1 MTVSA
6 LRGEGNPRRMRTAVA
21 QTTNIPNNTT
31 HLYVPDDMRETVRFM
46 SIPSGIV
53 KIHRGRNNYAG
64 MRPRARRCWRQP
76 VVSDLFTTPAALS
89 HKETPPEPLAA
100 RMRPRTLDEVAG
112 QQHILAPGKLLRRA
126 IESDCFTALI
136 FYGPP
141 GTGKTSLASVI
152 ARTTGSRFETLSG
165 VESNVAEIRAKI
177 DQARTWRELRGETSI
192 LFIDEIHRFNKAQQD
207 VLLPHI
213 ERGVVRFIGAT
224 THNPYFHVNSPLV
237 SRAQIFQLEP
247 VPVDDVVMVLERALT
262 DSERGFGALTIEAA
276 PEALRHLAEKS
287 DGDVR
292 KALTAIELA
301 VLTTPADHDGVVR
314 LTLAVAEES
323 IQRKSVVYD
332 ADGDAHY
339 DTISAFIKSIR
350 GSDPDAALYWLA
362 KMLHAGEDPRF
373 ISRRLVIAA
382 SEDIGLADS
391 GALRVALDAHHALEF
406 VGLPEGRIPLAHATV
421 YLACSPK
428 SNTAYA
434 ALGRAMEDVEQG
446 RTLAVPP
453 HLRTKTR
460 KKLAAASGQDE
471 ESMRYLYAHDFEG
484 AYVPQAYLPEGRIY
498 YQPGEQGME
507 KRIKERLDFWRNQL
521 GG

>member
-1 MTVSA
+1 
-6 LRGEGNPRRMRTAVA
+6 LRK
-21 QTTNIPNNTT
+21 I
-31 HLYVPDDMRETVRFM
+31 RETEVLRCPKFGQLVADSDADGNDRFLTLVYGLAQ
-46 SIPSGIV
+46 P
-53 KIHRGRNNYAG
+53 KR
-64 MRPRARRCWRQP
+64 RAIMP
-76 VVSDLFTTPAALS
+76 AHPVSDLFTTPAALA
-89 HKETPPEPLAA
+89 HKTNPSEPLAA

-126 IESDCFTALI
+126 IESDRFTSLI

-141 GTGKTSLASVI
+141 GTGKTTLASVI
-152 ARTTGSRFETLSG
+152 ARTTGSRFESLNG

-177 DQARTWRELRGETSI
+177 DQARTWRDLRGETTI

-213 ERGVVRFIGAT
+213 ERGIVRFIGAT

-237 SRAQIFQLEP
+237 SRSQIFQLEP
-247 VPVDDVVMVLERALT
+247 VPVDDVVSVMERAVADT
-262 DSERGFGALTIEAA
+262 ERGLGMIRIEAHA
-276 PEALRHLAEKS
+276 EALRHIAGKS

-292 KALTAIELA
+292 KALTALELA
-301 VLTTPADHDGVVR
+301 ALTTPPDAEGLVR
-314 LTLAVAEES
+314 LILEVAEES
-323 IQRKSVVYD
+323 IQRKAVVYD
-332 ADGDAHY
+332 ADGDAHH

-406 VGLPEGRIPLAHATV
+406 VGMPEGRIPLAHATV
-421 YLACSPK
+421 YLATSPK

-434 ALGRAMEDVEQG
+434 ALGQAMADVERG
-446 RTLAVPP
+446 RTLAVPA
-453 HLRTKTR
+453 HLRTPTR
-460 KKLAAASGQDE
+460 KKLAAASGTPE
-471 ESMRYLYAHDFEG
+471 ASMQYLYAHDFEG
-484 AYVPQAYLPEGRIY
+484 AYVPQAYLPEGRVY

-507 KRIKERLDFWRNQL
+507 KRIKERLDFWRERMKEEPTTS
-521 GG
+521 

>member
-1 MTVSA
+1 MPHKA
-6 LRGEGNPRRMRTAVA
+6 
-21 QTTNIPNNTT
+21 
-31 HLYVPDDMRETVRFM
+31 Y
-46 SIPSGIV
+46 PS
-53 KIHRGRNNYAG
+53 
-64 MRPRARRCWRQP
+64 
-76 VVSDLFTTPAALS
+76 
-89 HKETPPEPLAA
+89 EPLAA
-100 RMRPRTLDEVAG
+100 RMRPRSLDEVAG

-126 IESDCFTALI
+126 IESDCFTSLI

-152 ARTTGSRFETLSG
+152 ARTTGSRFEALNG

-177 DQARTWRELRGETSI
+177 DQARTWRELRGETTI

-224 THNPYFHVNSPLV
+224 TQNPYFHMNSPLV
-237 SRAQIFQLEP
+237 SRSQIFQLEP
-247 VPVDDVVMVLERALT
+247 VPLDEVVGVLERALA
-262 DSERGFGALTIEAA
+262 DAGRGLGGMALAA
-276 PEALRHLAEKS
+276 DAAALRHLAEKS

-292 KALTAIELA
+292 KALTALELAALTTAAGADGVA
-301 VLTTPADHDGVVR
+301 VLT
-314 LTLAVAEES
+314 LAIAEES
-323 IQRKSVVYD
+323 IQRKAVVYD

-339 DTISAFIKSIR
+339 DTASAFIKSIR

-391 GALRVALDAHHALEF
+391 NALRVAVDAHHALEF

-421 YLACSPK
+421 YLATAPK

-434 ALGRAMEDVEQG
+434 ALGKAMEDVEHG

-453 HLRTKTR
+453 HLRTATR
-460 KKLAAASGQDE
+460 KKLAAASGE
-471 ESMRYLYAHDFEG
+471 TAEAMRYLYAHDYEG
-484 AYVPQAYLPEGRIY
+484 AYVPQAYLPEGRVY
-498 YQPGEQGME
+498 YQPGDQGLE
-507 KRIKERLDFWRNQL
+507 KRIKERLDFWRGQL
-521 GG
+521 RP